1 MNLTEE
7 EIRNIALKAINEL
20 GNKANADT
28 VKAVVEKAVSA
39 IDENVKLPSGN
50 LKKTSGRVILTSFG
64 MNHPGI
70 VAKVTTALS
79 NAKCDIRDMSQKIM
93 DEFYTMIIIIDISNS
108 PLELSEIQNE
118 LTKVADELK
127 IKIYLQHEDLFRH
140 MHRV

>member
-1 MNLTEE
+1 MNLSEE
-7 EIRNIALKAINEL
+7 EIRKIALKAINEL
-20 GNKANADT
+20 GENATADA
-28 VKAVVEKAVSA
+28 VKSVVENVMSLT
-39 IDENVKLPSGN
+39 ETNVKLPSDG
-50 LKKTSGRVILTSFG
+50 LKKSSGRVILTSFG

-79 NAKCDIRDMSQKIM
+79 NAKCDIRDLSQKIM

-108 PLELSEIQNE
+108 PFELGEIQNE
-118 LTKVADELK
+118 LNKVADELK

>member
-1 MNLTEE
+1 VNLSEE
-7 EIRNIALKAINEL
+7 EIRKIALKAINEL
-20 GNKANADT
+20 GSNAT
-28 VKAVVEKAVSA
+28 AESVKAVVEKATSVF
-39 IDENVKLPSGN
+39 DENVKLPSDE
-50 LKKTSGRVILTSFG
+50 LKKSSGRVILTSFG

-70 VAKVTTALS
+70 VANVTAALS

-108 PLELSEIQNE
+108 PLELSEIQNK
-118 LTKVADELK
+118 LNKVAEELK

>member
-28 VKAVVEKAVSA
+28 VKAVVEKAVST

>member
-7 EIRNIALKAINEL
+7 EIRQIALKAINEL
-20 GNKANADT
+20 GANATAET
-28 VKAVVEKAVSA
+28 VKAVVEEATSV
-39 IDENVKLPSGN
+39 IDKSVKLPSE
-50 LKKTSGRVILTSFG
+50 KIRKTSGRVILTSFG

-118 LTKVADELK
+118 LSKVADELK
-127 IKIYLQHEDLFRH
+127 IKIYLQHEDLFRY

>member
-1 MNLTEE
+1 VNLTEE